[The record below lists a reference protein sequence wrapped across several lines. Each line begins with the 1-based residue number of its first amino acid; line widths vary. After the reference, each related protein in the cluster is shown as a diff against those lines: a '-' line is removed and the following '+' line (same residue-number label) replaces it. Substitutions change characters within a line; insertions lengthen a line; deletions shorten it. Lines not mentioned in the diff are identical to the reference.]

1 MLGAV
6 IGDIAGSR
14 FEWGGRPPRSFSL
27 LTSIC
32 RFTDDSAMTAAVCA
46 ALLHSREDFSDL
58 SRQAVLCMQQIGRQ
72 YPHCGYG
79 ASFIRWIF
87 SDPPQPYQSFG
98 NGSAMRVSGCG
109 WVGRS
114 LAEVRTLAR
123 AVTAVS
129 HDHPEGLKGAEAVA
143 AVIFL
148 ARSGCSCD
156 EIRVHVRQ
164 HYYPL
169 DFTLDE
175 IRDSYQGN
183 ASCQGTVPQAIEAF
197 LEADDFVQAVQLAV
211 SLGGDTDTLGA
222 IAGSMAEAGFGIPA
236 ELREQALHFLPQDLR
251 GILLDFEAKYPPV
264 ILP

>member
-14 FEWGGRPPRSFSL
+14 FEWGGRPPRDFPL
-27 LTSIC
+27 FAAGC

-46 ALLHSREDFSDL
+46 ALLHSRKDFADL
-58 SRQAVLCMQQIGRQ
+58 SRQAVHFMQSIGRQ

-87 SDPPQPYQSFG
+87 SDQPQPYQSFG

-109 WVGRS
+109 WAGGT
-114 LAEVRTLAR
+114 LAEVQQLAR
-123 AVTAVS
+123 AVTVIS
-129 HDHPEGLKGAEAVA
+129 HDHPEGIRGAEAVA

-148 ARSGCSCD
+148 ARRGCSRE
-156 EIRVHVRQ
+156 EIRSHIRR

-197 LEADDFVQAVQLAV
+197 LEAEDFEQAVQLAI

-222 IAGSMAEAGFGIPA
+222 MTGSMAESCFGIPSA
-236 ELREQALHFLPQDLR
+236 LREQALALLPGELR
-251 GILLDFEAKYPPV
+251 CILLDFEAEYPPV
-264 ILP
+264 VLP